1 MRISDWSSD
10 VCSSDL
16 YHLELVAS
24 EPMISEPVAIAWD
37 GNGRMYVAEMNT
49 YMKDAD
55 GNGQNVAL
63 SKIVRLEDMD
73 GDGVMDKRTIF
84 IDSLLMPR
92 MILPLGDGE
101 LLVNETYSTDFYYY
115 TDTDGDGKADE
126 KLKKPDESADRK
138 SKH

>member
-16 YHLELVAS
+16 PEESMKTIYLPQGYHLELVAS

-63 SKIVRLEDMD
+63 SKIVRLEDRQSVVSGKSVSVRVD
-73 GDGVMDKRTIF
+73 LGGRRIFTKKNNTYQTQLHTRT
-84 IDSLLMPR
+84 
-92 MILPLGDGE
+92 
-101 LLVNETYSTDFYYY
+101 NNYQTN
-115 TDTDGDGKADE
+115 K
-126 KLKKPDESADRK
+126 
-138 SKH
+138 

>member
-1 MRISDWSSD
+1 MRISDWIQTC
-10 VCSSDL
+10 VFRL
-16 YHLELVAS
+16 
-24 EPMISEPVAIAWD
+24 
-37 GNGRMYVAEMNT
+37 

-126 KLKKPDESADRK
+126 RSEERRVGKECVSRFR
-138 SKH
+138 SGWSTY